1 MATFERSDYTNRRA
15 EVPVV
20 AIFTKFDGLV
30 TTAYNELRE
39 EHGMSL
45 REATKNKIK
54 TAEDKLNK
62 YFIQPLM
69 ATKFRP
75 SGHVRVDG

>member
-1 MATFERSDYTNRRA
+1 MAIFARSNYTNRRV

-39 EHGMSL
+39 EHGI
-45 REATKNKIK
+45 REAIKNKVK
-54 TAEDKLNK
+54 TAEDMLNEN
-62 YFIQPLM
+62 FIKPLM

-75 SGHVRVDG
+75 SDHVRLDG

>member
-1 MATFERSDYTNRRA
+1 MATFVRSNYTNRRV

-30 TTAYNELRE
+30 TTAFNELRE
-39 EHGMSL
+39 EHNMSL

-54 TAEDKLNK
+54 TAEDMLNEN
-62 YFIQPLM
+62 FIKPLM

-75 SGHVRVDG
+75 SGHVRLDG